1 MDLLEVAQRGR
12 RVAERKAWID
22 EGLLDGSELNA
33 ADFQFAASAAL
44 LLRLADVAPYV
55 EGRGAGQLARR
66 VCPDFPGE
74 IGPVLPA
81 QWLAPPRSGRP
92 PARTPW
98 LTSSGSCSRSR
109 SSATDT

>member
-1 MDLLEVAQRGR
+1 MRELGRACDVAELRVGERGR

-74 IGPVLPA
+74 IGAVLPA
-81 QWLAPPRSGRP
+81 QWLAPLRAAAGRQLE
-92 PARTPW
+92 RH
-98 LTSSGSCSRSR
+98 G
-109 SSATDT
+109 